1 MAEVVLLKLLSNM
14 TREEFNL
21 KYEQWIPQGWS
32 GLDFDVEQVTEY
44 LDQVMQD
51 MIIIPGF
58 ELHQIKTK
66 WDWPRFY
73 FATDFKDKGLEL
85 AIAVKVQERINT
97 IIKQNR

>member
-1 MAEVVLLKLLSNM
+1 M
-14 TREEFNL
+14 TQQEFNA
-21 KYEQWIPQGWS
+21 KYKQWIPQGWS
-32 GLDFDVEQVTEY
+32 GLDFDMPQVTEY

-51 MIIIPGF
+51 MIMIPGF
-58 ELHQIKTK
+58 ELHQIKMK

-73 FATDFKDKGLEL
+73 FATSFKDKGLEL

>member
-1 MAEVVLLKLLSNM
+1 M
-14 TREEFNL
+14 TREEFNH

-51 MIIIPGF
+51 MIRIPGF
-58 ELHQIKTK
+58 ELHQIKMK
-66 WDWPRFY
+66 RDWPRFY
-73 FATDFKDKGLEL
+73 FATEFKDKGLEL